1 MITVNGEDI
10 KVWHQS
16 KWKHLEVC
24 LFDLYINKLKKK
36 PGHSYTAGTG

>member
-1 MITVNGEDI
+1 MVKTSKFGI
-10 KVWHQS
+10 KV

-36 PGHSYTAGTG
+36 PGLFYTAGTG